1 MKGQTGLEFMLI
13 MAISLAI
20 LIPLYA
26 YMTSYSNQTRQDLK
40 FKALE
45 DNLESLAEAAD
56 IVYSQGY
63 PAKMTINFYV
73 PESTKNF
80 SIINDRVIVMH
91 LSYTNL
97 GTDIAAKSEAIV
109 NGTIPINPGNYRVS
123 VTAQKDGW
131 VNISY

>member
-73 PESTKNF
+73 PESAKNF

-91 LSYTNL
+91 LGYTNI

>member
-1 MKGQTGLEFMLI
+1 MLI

-73 PESTKNF
+73 PESAKNF

-91 LSYTNL
+91 LSYTDI